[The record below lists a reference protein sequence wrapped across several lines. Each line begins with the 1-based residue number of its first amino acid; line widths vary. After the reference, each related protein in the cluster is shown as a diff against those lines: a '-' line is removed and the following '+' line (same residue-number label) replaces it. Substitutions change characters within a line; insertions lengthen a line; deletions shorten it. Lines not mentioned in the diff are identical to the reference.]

1 MERGV
6 SSTWQ
11 YVAPKIASS
20 RRAKSRMEG
29 LGKPRHGR
37 EGWRLSER
45 EVSESHPVK
54 LPWVATRDSSAPL
67 GMTIAFCGN
76 LRHDKSFYDGTRN
89 ARFHGEAWRH
99 RIER

>member
-6 SSTWQ
+6 FSTSQ

-20 RRAKSRMEG
+20 RRAASRMER

-37 EGWRLSER
+37 EGWRLSEP

-54 LPWVATRDSSAPL
+54 LPVGRDA
-67 GMTIAFCGN
+67 GF
-76 LRHDKSFYDGTRN
+76 LRCTRN
-89 ARFHGEAWRH
+89 HDCLFRKFAA
-99 RIER
+99 

>member
-20 RRAKSRMEG
+20 RRA
-29 LGKPRHGR
+29 
-37 EGWRLSER
+37 
-45 EVSESHPVK
+45 ESGHPVK
-54 LPWVATRDSSAPL
+54 LPSIAIRDSWAPL